1 MDLTVVHTADG
12 YIVSVTAH
20 PSDAPSA
27 HAPLQAGELVSRV
40 DVPEITEDLEIAKIV
55 ERMDRIVDDYRV
67 EGAGA
72 TAHLVQKTRP
82 SDS

>member
-1 MDLTVVHTADG
+1 MHLTVVHTADG

-40 DVPEITEDLEIAKIV
+40 DAPEITEDLEIAEIAKHL
-55 ERMDRIVDDYRV
+55 DRIVTDHRV

-72 TAHLVQKTRP
+72 AAHLTPKTEP
-82 SDS
+82 SAS

>member
-1 MDLTVVHTADG
+1 MHLTVVHTVDG
-12 YIVSVTAH
+12 YIVSATAH

-40 DVPEITEDLEIAKIV
+40 DVPEITQDLEVAEIV
-55 ERMDRIVDDYRV
+55 ERINRIVYDYRV
-67 EGAGA
+67 EGVGA
-72 TAHLVQKTRP
+72 AAHLTQKTRP